1 MKEGLD
7 TKNNDS
13 RNGIF
18 SEELER
24 DGITQKAEWKDRD
37 RKHERKEEEIRDSL
51 LGRKFKI

>member
-24 DGITQKAEWKDRD
+24 DGTSQKAEWKDGD